1 MASSPAHDLNALL
14 ADAQQRGLPQR
25 HPVRYAQLQSLARR
39 SAGCAD
45 EVRARL
51 WSTAQAVLNAA
62 STAGAA
68 ESAATSSATE
78 PPMAAAPPRRPLR
91 DLLDHLA
98 NQTAGLA
105 PAPGAALA
113 STAAPDATADAV
125 DLKALRC
132 FRPSWAR
139 LSADLRVRAS
149 LTALP
154 EGAGPLNSQ
163 RLMHRS
169 LALMRE
175 VSPEY
180 LDHFV
185 SYVDALLWLDDLH
198 AAGQAAPR
206 KAGGRAE
213 APRQRVRSR
222 GA

>member
-1 MASSPAHDLNALL
+1 MASNPTHDLNALV

-25 HPVRYAQLQSLARR
+25 HPMRYAQLQSLARR
-39 SAGCAD
+39 GAGCAD

-51 WSTAQAVLNAA
+51 WSTGHALLHAVPEAAA
-62 STAGAA
+62 SPAA
-68 ESAATSSATE
+68 NATPTE
-78 PPMAAAPPRRPLR
+78 PPAPPRRPLR

-98 NQTAGLA
+98 RQSAGLDPAGEHALAAAEPPGTAG
-105 PAPGAALA
+105 
-113 STAAPDATADAV
+113 DAG

-139 LSADLRVRAS
+139 LSADLRVRAA
-149 LTALP
+149 LTRLP

-213 APRQRVRSR
+213 APRARARSR